1 MSEFRLGAVALIFT
15 AMGLAACSQGDS
27 DDPPK
32 ASASVST
39 KAPDSVPGSASNSAS
54 TNVPTNT
61 PTATVQNQTA
71 PAVATDKLDNP
82 KPLPGDVSL
91 PLPCGGEMV
100 FRHVYV
106 LAQGSLDDREVSLG
120 YPFSEGEAGYRQS
133 FISGYRR
140 DFINGQF
147 SLADLPAQWQEQV
160 SPQLPKVQAG
170 SPLKP
175 MMYFIGKY
183 EVTARQYAQVMAQAQ
198 SLAGSEQPTACEPVT
213 GVAGRLPKVG
223 LSRFEAERFAAVY
236 SAWLMKHHR
245 ELLPVSG
252 RGSKAE
258 DGGIGFVRLPTE
270 VEWEFAARGG
280 SEVSRQAL
288 EGRLFPRKV
297 EGSDSEGPLADW
309 AVFNQVAGGTGQA
322 ARLLPIGTRLPNP
335 LGLFDVIGNAAEMV
349 QEAFQMVHAGRR
361 QGAYGGFVVKG
372 GNYLEGEGTLFTGMR
387 REYPLFGAD
396 GTEQR
401 NDTTGVRLAIGALSA
416 PRSRYAELFDQ
427 WQKEGR
433 LASLTDDINDA
444 DDPTKRLDGIISGTA
459 DPRLQAELGL
469 VNEELKRNVSL
480 IARQREEAAG
490 NLIQSAALVAETLN
504 NYNIRLTNLRATQ
517 AKAQASGDQTS
528 ARMFGAAIA
537 NGRSAL
543 DGALAIYID
552 NLASGTRYTD
562 AVIQAQFQRV
572 KEELNRKPVLGKSLE
587 ARATLFVRHVGEYRQ
602 NRRAD
607 PATIL
612 KELLASAAPR
622 P

>member
-1 MSEFRLGAVALIFT
+1 MSDIRLGAAALVFT
-15 AMGLAACSQGDS
+15 ALGLAACSPADGD
-27 DDPPK
+27 DKGK
-32 ASASVST
+32 AKVEASLS
-39 KAPDSVPGSASNSAS
+39 
-54 TNVPTNT
+54 
-61 PTATVQNQTA
+61 A
-71 PAVATDKLDNP
+71 PAQPQADAPVDTVKLDNP

-91 PLPCGGEMV
+91 PLPCGGELV
-100 FRHVYV
+100 LRSVYV
-106 LAQGSLDDREVSLG
+106 LAQGSLDDREVNLG
-120 YPFSEGEAGYRQS
+120 YPFSEGEAGYKQS

-147 SLADLPAQWQEQV
+147 GLDDLAPQWRQAV
-160 SPQLPKVQAG
+160 APLLPKVDAG

-198 SLAGSEQPTACEPVT
+198 ALADGDAEPACQADASA
-213 GVAGRLPKVG
+213 AGRLPKVS

-245 ELLPVSG
+245 DLLPVSG
-252 RGSKAE
+252 RGSKVE

-280 SEVSRQAL
+280 SAVSRQEL
-288 EGRLFPRKV
+288 EGRLFPRKT
-297 EGSDSEGPLADW
+297 EGAEGDGPLADW

-322 ARLLPIGTRLPNP
+322 ARLMPIGTRQPNP
-335 LGLFDVIGNAAEMV
+335 LGLFDVIGNAAEMI
-349 QEAFQMVHAGRR
+349 QESFQLVHGGRL

-387 REYPLFGAD
+387 REYPLFAAD

-401 NDTTGVRLAIGALSA
+401 NETTGFRVAIGALSA
-416 PRSRYAELFDQ
+416 PRSRYQELFEQ

-433 LASLTDDINDA
+433 LANLTDDIDA
-444 DDPTKRLDGIISGTA
+444 AQDPTKRLDGIIAATR
-459 DPRLQAELGL
+459 DPKQQAELGL
-469 VNEELKRNVSL
+469 VNEEFKRSVSL

-490 NLIQSAALVAETLN
+490 NLIQSAALVAETIN
-504 NYNIRLTNLRATQ
+504 NYNIRLTNLSNSQAQ
-517 AKAQASGDQTS
+517 AKASGDQTS
-528 ARMFGAAIA
+528 ARMYGVAIA
-537 NGRSAL
+537 NGRAAL
-543 DGALAIYID
+543 DGAVAIYID
-552 NLASGTRYTD
+552 NLASGARYTD
-562 AVIQAQFQRV
+562 AVIQAQFQQV
-572 KEELNRKPVLGKSLE
+572 KEALNRKPVLGNSLM

-602 NRRAD
+602 KRRAD

-622 P
+622 AS

>member
-1 MSEFRLGAVALIFT
+1 MFDRRLRGAALILT
-15 AMGLAACSQGDS
+15 ALSLGACSQADGD
-27 DDPPK
+27 DK
-32 ASASVST
+32 AKPVAQSQA
-39 KAPDSVPGSASNSAS
+39 GSES
-54 TNVPTNT
+54 
-61 PTATVQNQTA
+61 
-71 PAVATDKLDNP
+71 KLDNP

-91 PLPCGGEMV
+91 PLPCGGELV
-100 FRHVYV
+100 LRSVYV
-106 LAQGSLDDREVSLG
+106 LAQGSLDDREVNLG
-120 YPFSEGEAGYRQS
+120 YPFSEGEAGYKQS

-147 SLADLPAQWQEQV
+147 SLQDLAPQWQKAV
-160 SPQLPKVQAG
+160 GPTLPTVEKG
-170 SPLKP
+170 SPLTP

-198 SLAGSEQPTACEPVT
+198 SLASGEAAPACDASNDA
-213 GVAGRLPKVG
+213 AGRLPKVK

-236 SAWLMKHHR
+236 SAWLMKYHR
-245 ELLPVSG
+245 DLLPVSG

-258 DGGIGFVRLPTE
+258 DGGTGFVRLPTE

-280 SEVSRQAL
+280 SAVSRQEL

-297 EGSDSEGPLADW
+297 EGADSEGPLGDF

-322 ARLLPIGTRLPNP
+322 ARLMPIGSKQPNP

-349 QEAFQMVHAGRR
+349 QESFQLVHAGRL

-401 NDTTGVRLAIGALSA
+401 NETTGFRVAIGALSA
-416 PRSRYAELFDQ
+416 PRSRYQELFEQ

-433 LASLTDDINDA
+433 LASLTDDIDA
-444 DDPTKRLDGIISGTA
+444 AQDPTKRLDSIIAAAT
-459 DPRLQAELGL
+459 DPRQQAELGL

-490 NLIQSAALVAETLN
+490 NLIQSAALVAETVN
-504 NYNIRLTNLRATQ
+504 NYNIRLTNLQATQ
-517 AKAQASGDQTS
+517 AKAEASGDQTS
-528 ARMFGAAIA
+528 ARMYGAAIA
-537 NGRSAL
+537 NGRAAL
-543 DGALAIYID
+543 DGAVAIYID

-572 KEELNRKPVLGKSLE
+572 KEELNRKPVLGNSLVT
-587 ARATLFVRHVGEYRQ
+587 RATLFVRHVGEYRQ

>member
-1 MSEFRLGAVALIFT
+1 MSDYRFAAAAALFATALGLV
-15 AMGLAACSQGDS
+15 GCDAADG
-27 DDPPK
+27 
-32 ASASVST
+32 
-39 KAPDSVPGSASNSAS
+39 KAPGNSTPPAQTQTSSAPVDSE
-54 TNVPTNT
+54 
-61 PTATVQNQTA
+61 
-71 PAVATDKLDNP
+71 KLDNP
-82 KPLPGDVSL
+82 KPLADDVSL
-91 PLPCGGEMV
+91 PLPCGGQMV

-106 LAQGSLDDREVSLG
+106 LAQGSLDDREVNLG
-120 YPFSEGEAGYRQS
+120 YPFSEGEPGYKQS

-147 SLADLPAQWQEQV
+147 SLADLAPQWQKQIGG
-160 SPQLPKVQAG
+160 SLPRVEGK

-198 SLAGSEQPTACEPVT
+198 SLASGEAQANCEADT
-213 GVAGRLPKVG
+213 GMAGRLPKVN
-223 LSRFEAERFAAVY
+223 LSRFEAERFSAVY
-236 SAWLMKHHR
+236 SAWLLKHHR
-245 ELLPVSG
+245 DLLPVSG

-258 DGGIGFVRLPTE
+258 DGGMGFVRLPTE

-280 SEVSRQAL
+280 SAVSRQAL
-288 EGRLFPRKV
+288 EGRLFPRTV

-322 ARLLPIGTRLPNP
+322 ARLMPIGTRQPNP

-349 QEAFQMVHAGRR
+349 QESFQLVHAGRR

-387 REYPLFGAD
+387 REYPLFSAD

-401 NDTTGVRLAIGALSA
+401 NETTGFRVAIGALSA
-416 PRSRYAELFDQ
+416 PRSRYSELFEQ

-433 LASLTDDINDA
+433 LAGLTDDIGEA
-444 DDPTKRLDGIISGTA
+444 EDPTKRLDSIIAATV
-459 DPRLQAELGL
+459 DPRLQAELGV

-490 NLIQSAALVAETLN
+490 NLIQSAALVAETIN
-504 NYNIRLTNLRATQ
+504 NYNIRLSNMRKSQ
-517 AKAQASGDQTS
+517 ADAQAAGDQPT
-528 ARMFGAAIA
+528 ARMFGLAMT
-537 NGRSAL
+537 NGRTAL
-543 DGALAIYID
+543 DGAVAIYID

-572 KEELNRKPVLGKSLE
+572 KTELERNPVLGKSLT
-587 ARATLFVRHVGEYRQ
+587 ARATLFVKHVGEYRQ

-607 PATIL
+607 PAAIL
-612 KELLASAAPR
+612 KELLASTAR
-622 P
+622 

>member
-1 MSEFRLGAVALIFT
+1 MPAKEFVMSDIRLGAAALVFT
-15 AMGLAACSQGDS
+15 ALGLAACSPADGD
-27 DDPPK
+27 DKGK
-32 ASASVST
+32 AKVEASLS
-39 KAPDSVPGSASNSAS
+39 
-54 TNVPTNT
+54 
-61 PTATVQNQTA
+61 A
-71 PAVATDKLDNP
+71 PAQPQADAPVDTVKLDNP

-91 PLPCGGEMV
+91 PLPCGGELV
-100 FRHVYV
+100 LRSVYV
-106 LAQGSLDDREVSLG
+106 LAQGSLDDREVNLG
-120 YPFSEGEAGYRQS
+120 YPFSEGEAGYKQS

-147 SLADLPAQWQEQV
+147 SLDDLAPQWRQAV
-160 SPQLPKVQAG
+160 APLLPKVDAG

-198 SLAGSEQPTACEPVT
+198 ALADGDAEPACQADT
-213 GVAGRLPKVG
+213 SAAGRLPKVR

-245 ELLPVSG
+245 DLLPVSG
-252 RGSKAE
+252 RGSKVE

-280 SEVSRQAL
+280 SAVSRQEL
-288 EGRLFPRKV
+288 EGRLFPRKT
-297 EGSDSEGPLADW
+297 EGAEGDGPLADW

-322 ARLLPIGTRLPNP
+322 ARLMPIGTRQPNP
-335 LGLFDVIGNAAEMV
+335 LGLFDVIGNAAEMI
-349 QEAFQMVHAGRR
+349 QELFQLVHGGRL

-387 REYPLFGAD
+387 REYPLFAAD

-401 NDTTGVRLAIGALSA
+401 NETTGFRVAIGALSA
-416 PRSRYAELFDQ
+416 PRSRYQELFEQ

-433 LASLTDDINDA
+433 LANLTDDIDA
-444 DDPTKRLDGIISGTA
+444 AQDPTKRLDGIIAATR
-459 DPRLQAELGL
+459 DPKQQAELGL
-469 VNEELKRNVSL
+469 VNEEFKRSVSL

-490 NLIQSAALVAETLN
+490 NLIQSAALVAETIN
-504 NYNIRLTNLRATQ
+504 NYNIRLTNLSNSQAQ
-517 AKAQASGDQTS
+517 AKASGDQTS
-528 ARMFGAAIA
+528 ARMYGVAIA
-537 NGRSAL
+537 NGRAAL
-543 DGALAIYID
+543 DGAVAIYID
-552 NLASGTRYTD
+552 NLASGARYTD
-562 AVIQAQFQRV
+562 AVIQAQFQQV
-572 KEELNRKPVLGKSLE
+572 KEALNRKPVLGNSLM

-602 NRRAD
+602 KRRAD

-622 P
+622 AS

>member
-1 MSEFRLGAVALIFT
+1 MFDRRFPTLALIV
-15 AMGLAACSQGDS
+15 AALSLVSCAQAEDE
-27 DDPPK
+27 PK
-32 ASASVST
+32 P
-39 KAPDSVPGSASNSAS
+39 KPASN
-54 TNVPTNT
+54 
-61 PTATVQNQTA
+61 
-71 PAVATDKLDNP
+71 KLDNP
-82 KPLPGDVSL
+82 KPLADDISL
-91 PLPCGGEMV
+91 PLPCDGEMV

-106 LAQGSLDDREVSLG
+106 LAQGSLDDREVNLG
-120 YPFSEGEAGYRQS
+120 YPFSEGEAGYKQS

-147 SLADLPAQWQEQV
+147 SLQDLSADWKKRIGP
-160 SPQLPKVQAG
+160 SLPKTDAG

-198 SLAGSEQPTACEPVT
+198 SLASGEPAPACEAPT
-213 GVAGRLPKVG
+213 GMAARLPKVK

-236 SAWLMKHHR
+236 SAWLMKNHR
-245 ELLPVSG
+245 DLLPVSG
-252 RGSKAE
+252 RGKKAE

-280 SEVSRQAL
+280 SAVSRQEL
-288 EGRLFPRKV
+288 EGRLFPRRL
-297 EGSDSEGPLADW
+297 EGSESDGPLADW

-322 ARLLPIGTRLPNP
+322 ARLTPIGTKLPNP
-335 LGLFDVIGNAAEMV
+335 LGLFDVVGNAAEMV
-349 QEAFQMVHAGRR
+349 QESFQLVHAGRR

-396 GTEQR
+396 GTEQS
-401 NDTTGVRLAIGALSA
+401 NETTGFRVAIGALSA
-416 PRSRYAELFDQ
+416 PRSRYEELFEQ

-433 LASLTDDINDA
+433 LASLTDAIDDA
-444 DDPTKRLDGIISGTA
+444 QDPTKRLDSIIAASA

-480 IARQREEAAG
+480 IAQQREEAAG
-490 NLIQSAALVAETLN
+490 NLIQSAALVAETIN
-504 NYNIRLTNLRATQ
+504 NYNIRLTNLQKTQQQ
-517 AKAQASGDQTS
+517 AKASGDDTS
-528 ARMFGAAIA
+528 AKLFAAAIN

-543 DGALAIYID
+543 DGAVAIYID
-552 NLASGTRYTD
+552 NLATGTRYTD

-572 KEELNRKPVLGKSLE
+572 KEELNRKPVLGKSLLS
-587 ARATLFVRHVGEYRQ
+587 RATLFVRHVGDYRQ
-602 NRRAD
+602 QRRAD

-612 KELLASAAPR
+612 KELLASAAPQ